1 MSQPAQPIEADA
13 FLASLRDRTA
23 DGMVTIALDGGELP
37 VSVRLRESSSLV
49 FTFSGAVD
57 RVNHTLPRFAALG
70 LDDHVPASIIGISDP
85 SLARNDDMKLAWYAG
100 HEGFEL
106 QTILP
111 ELFRQM
117 IESLGATRV
126 AFVGS
131 SGGGFA
137 ALYYSWQIPGS
148 VAVVSN
154 PQTNLN
160 RYNRGLLESYRA
172 ACWPSLG
179 EDGQLE
185 EKIAIDLGP
194 LYAKRCV
201 NTMIYLQVASDFY
214 HIRRHFAPFVSGLP
228 GKYADR
234 LIVRVANWGRRGH
247 IPVPATIWIP
257 WVNAALAAPETTA
270 ASIERTWADQNPL
283 AIPPLN
289 PLPRTGRNEPIVT
302 ATKTASVDQKPSR
315 HPAAEP
321 PTRPGGRDEQIAAEL
336 ARDAIGSLL
345 GSRSSEM
352 NVS

>member
-1 MSQPAQPIEADA
+1 
-13 FLASLRDRTA
+13 
-23 DGMVTIALDGGELP
+23 
-37 VSVRLRESSSLV
+37 
-49 FTFSGAVD
+49 
-57 RVNHTLPRFAALG
+57 
-70 LDDHVPASIIGISDP
+70 
-85 SLARNDDMKLAWYAG
+85 MKLAWYAG

-111 ELFRQM
+111 ELFQHI

-148 VAVVSN
+148 IAVVSN

-160 RYNRGLLESYRA
+160 RYNRGLLENYRA

-179 EDGQLE
+179 EDAQLE

-194 LYAKRCV
+194 LYAKRCL

-214 HIRRHFAPFVSGLP
+214 HIRRHFAPFVAALP

-234 LIVRVANWGRRGH
+234 LIVRMANWGRRGH

-257 WVNAALAAPETTA
+257 WVNAALTAPETTA
-270 ASIERTWADQNPL
+270 ASIEKIWADQNPV
-283 AIPPLN
+283 AIPPLK
-289 PLPRTGRNEPIVT
+289 PLSGARQNEPIVSAAGVT
-302 ATKTASVDQKPSR
+302 RAKEKPNR
-315 HPAAEP
+315 HPAPEP
-321 PTRPGGRDEQIAAEL
+321 HPRPADRDEQIAAEL
-336 ARDAIGSLL
+336 ARAAIGSLL
-345 GSRSSEM
+345 GSQSSEM
-352 NVS
+352 SLS

>member
-1 MSQPAQPIEADA
+1 MYQPAQPIEADV
-13 FLASLRDRTA
+13 FLASLRDRTSNGLA
-23 DGMVTIALDGGELP
+23 TVALDGGELP

-57 RVNHTLPRFAALG
+57 RDTHTLPRFAALG

-85 SLARNDDMKLAWYAG
+85 SLARSDEMKLAWYAG

-106 QTILP
+106 QQILP
-111 ELFRQM
+111 QLLQHI

-137 ALYYSWQIPGS
+137 ALYYSWQVPGS
-148 VAVVSN
+148 IAVVSN

-160 RYNRGLLESYRA
+160 RYNRGLLENYRA

-179 EDGQLE
+179 QHAQLE

-214 HIRRHFAPFVSGLP
+214 HIRRHFAPFVATLP

-234 LIVRVANWGRRGH
+234 LIVRMANWGRRGH

-257 WVNAALAAPETTA
+257 WVNAALTAPETTA
-270 ASIERTWADQNPL
+270 ASIEKTWAEQNPL
-283 AIPPLN
+283 AIPPLKS
-289 PLPRTGRNEPIVT
+289 LPRASWNEPIVT
-302 ATKTASVDQKPSR
+302 ATRQSVSNEKPSR
-315 HPAAEP
+315 HPAPERH
-321 PTRPGGRDEQIAAEL
+321 TRPADRDEQIAADL
-336 ARDAIGSLL
+336 ARAAIGSLL
-345 GSRSSEM
+345 GPQSSEM
-352 NVS
+352 SLP